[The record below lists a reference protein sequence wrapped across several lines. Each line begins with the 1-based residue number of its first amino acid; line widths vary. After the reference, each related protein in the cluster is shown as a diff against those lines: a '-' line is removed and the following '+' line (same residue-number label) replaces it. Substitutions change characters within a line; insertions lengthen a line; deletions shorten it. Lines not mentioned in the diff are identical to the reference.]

1 MQIIDDKD
9 LIRASRSI
17 GSPPRRKPAPVK
29 KTIEDEAVDAI
40 LTELKEVFLKDV
52 RSRIV
57 NPMILDC
64 LDPAH
69 YKDIRPKHETA
80 ETPIVKTTV
89 PEVKVSS
96 ITPVKQETAPTNR
109 LSITNRIP
117 LLPRF
122 RKKGE
127 PVKEESVRDRKL
139 TKADVRPM
147 HHQFNHY
154 SDSEDEDE
162 TPQREGTA
170 MSDDEDESSR
180 PSRETTSVSTPEP
193 SRVKKTLVRA
203 KDVISVQAEPESE
216 EELLK
221 DILDK
226 TKDDGP
232 LILSKR
238 KRVVDFTSSE
248 EEDEPSPSKKV
259 CVEPEVLESTEAMEI
274 DEPIAPK
281 LSKAAILKAAKAK
294 AAALRRAK
302 KAESKAQ
309 EIHDSIE
316 IELAPVEEIKVPSP
330 AKVKIPEVELAEIE
344 DDEDMLLDLDGVQS
358 LVRDKEDYRY
368 LSEALVNEVAEP
380 VHDIWTWS
388 WMAKKIKALNF
399 DGMQGSSP
407 HSSPTDTLGPMKKPS
422 PPAYE
427 RFNLT
432 GSARTEGYIKIPETE
447 KSLYLPQRNRA
458 IIPVG
463 SQAARKT
470 SRMNRVNNR
479 RLAADMEVQKKTLS
493 TESDILRFNQLKA
506 RKKQLKFARSPIHDW
521 GLFAMEDIEAH
532 EMVIEYVG
540 EIIRFQVAEL
550 REKQYERV
558 GIGSSYLFRIDDEN
572 IIDGTFL
579 PFESQG

>member
-9 LIRASRSI
+9 LIRATRSI
-17 GSPPRRKPAPVK
+17 GSPPRRKPPPVK

-40 LTELKEVFLKDV
+40 LSELKEVFMKDV

-69 YKDIRPKHETA
+69 YKDIRPKPETA
-80 ETPIVKTTV
+80 ETPIIKTTV

-96 ITPVKQETAPTNR
+96 VTSVKQEPASTNR

-127 PVKEESVRDRKL
+127 PVKEDSVRDRKL

-162 TPQREGTA
+162 TPHREGTA

-180 PSRETTSVSTPEP
+180 PSRETTTLSTPEP

-203 KDVISVQAEPESE
+203 KDVISVQEEPESD

-226 TKDDGP
+226 TKDEGSVV
-232 LILSKR
+232 LSKR
-238 KRVVDFTSSE
+238 KRAVDFTSSE
-248 EEDEPSPSKKV
+248 DEDEPSPPKKI
-259 CVEPEVLESTEAMEI
+259 CLEPEVAESTDAMEI

-302 KAESKAQ
+302 KAETKAQ

-316 IELAPVEEIKVPSP
+316 IEAAPVDEIKPPSP
-330 AKVKIPEVELAEIE
+330 AKVKIPEVEFAEIE
-344 DDEDMLLDLDGVQS
+344 DDDDMLLDLDGVQS

-368 LSEALVNEVAEP
+368 LAEALKNEAVEP
-380 VHDIWTWS
+380 IHDIWTWS
-388 WMAKKIKALNF
+388 WMTKKFKALNF
-399 DGMQGSSP
+399 DGAQGFPSSP
-407 HSSPTDTLGPMKKPS
+407 QSL
-422 PPAYE
+422 
-427 RFNLT
+427 LT
-432 GSARTEGYIKIPETE
+432 
-447 KSLYLPQRNRA
+447 PQA
-458 IIPVG
+458 
-463 SQAARKT
+463 
-470 SRMNRVNNR
+470 
-479 RLAADMEVQKKTLS
+479 L
-493 TESDILRFNQLKA
+493 
-506 RKKQLKFARSPIHDW
+506 
-521 GLFAMEDIEAH
+521 
-532 EMVIEYVG
+532 
-540 EIIRFQVAEL
+540 
-550 REKQYERV
+550 
-558 GIGSSYLFRIDDEN
+558 
-572 IIDGTFL
+572 
-579 PFESQG
+579 